1 VSFGPEV
8 LLARLD
14 ALETA
19 GNKPDRYLIALS
31 GGLDSTALAHAL
43 ALTRERHG
51 RSLLAIHVD
60 HRLHP
65 ESSRWSGYCRELA
78 GKLRIEF
85 IAETVSVDQTA
96 GVGLEAAAREA
107 RYAAL
112 ARHVGETDWLLS
124 AHHRNDQAETLLLN
138 LMRGSGPAGL
148 AGIGTLSPFADGW
161 LARPLIDVSRTDLEA
176 YAAAQGL
183 RWVDDPSNEDLRF
196 DRNYLRH
203 EVLPAMEQRWP
214 GAIERIA
221 RSADLAGEAAS
232 MLDDLAAIDLQSAG
246 NRVTRIEVE
255 GLLPLST
262 ARQRNLLRYAI
273 RRAGLP
279 PPGAARL
286 ATMIDSVLHARE
298 DAQPLVEWR
307 DAELRRYRGR
317 LYLLSP
323 VVPTA
328 WPVEGRPLAD
338 KPLALGPGMGTLR
351 LAPGSPRGLSRAT
364 LEHGLSVRWREGG
377 EEIKLSGHKHTKKLK
392 KLLQDEGVVPWLR
405 DRLPLVYAGE
415 RLVAVADLWV
425 AADAASEPGTSVCW
439 DGRPELY

>member
-1 VSFGPEV
+1 MSFDAEA

-19 GNKPDRYLIALS
+19 GNKPDRYLVALS
-31 GGLDSTALAHAL
+31 GGLDSTVLAHAL
-43 ALTRERHG
+43 AVSRERHG

-65 ESSRWSGYCRELA
+65 ESGRWSDYCRGLA
-78 GKLRIEF
+78 DTLGIEF
-85 IAETVSVDQTA
+85 VAETVSVDENS
-96 GVGLEAAAREA
+96 GSGLEAAAREA

-112 ARHVGETDWLLS
+112 ARHVRNTDWLLS

-148 AGIGTLSPFADGW
+148 AGIGILNPFAGGW
-161 LARPLIDVSRTDLEA
+161 LARPLIDVPREDLEA

-183 RWVDDPSNEDLRF
+183 RWLDDPSNEDLRF

-203 EVLPAMEQRWP
+203 DVLPALEQRWP
-214 GAIERIA
+214 GVIERIA

-232 MLDDLAAIDLQSAG
+232 MLDDLAAIDLQGAG
-246 NRVTRIEVE
+246 NRATRIEVD
-255 GLLPLST
+255 GLLPLPA

-286 ATMIDSVLHARE
+286 ATVIDSVLQARE
-298 DAQPLVEWR
+298 DAQPLVAWPG
-307 DAELRRYRGR
+307 AELRRYRRR
-317 LYLLSP
+317 LYLMPPLGAPAGSP
-323 VVPTA
+323 EA
-328 WPVEGRPLAD
+328 RSLGD

-351 LAPGSPRGLSRAT
+351 LAPGSRRGLSGATVARGLRVRMRA
-364 LEHGLSVRWREGG
+364 GG
-377 EEIKLSGHKHTKKLK
+377 EEIKLSGQRHTKKLK
-392 KLLQDEGVVPWLR
+392 KLLQDAAVVPWMR

-415 RLVAVADLWV
+415 RLVAVADLWI
-425 AADAASEPGTSVCW
+425 AADAASEPGTAVCW